1 MTAALGRLA
10 AAGFAQATLWV
21 LDANARARRFYEAG
35 GWSDNGSVR
44 TEDFQGLR
52 LTEVRYRRQLP

>member
-1 MTAALGRLA
+1 MTGALERLA

-21 LDANARARRFYEAG
+21 LGTNARARRFYEAA
-35 GWSDNGSVR
+35 GWSADGMVR

-52 LTEVRYRRQLP
+52 LTEVRYRRPLP